1 MRRRTL
7 SRELVLKFLYQV
19 DITKDDWQ
27 QLIADFWQEKNTDEK
42 VKQFANTLIEG
53 TLSNLEA
60 IDKVIAQRAEN
71 WQLSRMAVVDRNIL
85 RLACFELIFMSDIPS
100 KVSINEAINLAKKY
114 GDVESGKF
122 VNGIL
127 DKVKKDISD
136 KYKE

>member
-1 MRRRTL
+1 LRRRTL